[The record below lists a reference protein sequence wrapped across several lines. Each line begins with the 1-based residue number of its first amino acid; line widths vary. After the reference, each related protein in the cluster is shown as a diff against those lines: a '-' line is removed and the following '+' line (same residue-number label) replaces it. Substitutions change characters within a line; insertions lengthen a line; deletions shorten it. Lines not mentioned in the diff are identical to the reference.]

1 MVMIK
6 SDAPIPQWVPEGY
19 KKLGWHAGFDVLIGP
34 MYYNKTESNDFKFIT
49 KILDKHLNANGVA
62 HGGFSMTLTDIFF
75 GTLAFVASGKRLTS
89 TISLNCNFV
98 SPGLQDEIVECDA
111 RVIRTTRS
119 MIFIE
124 GNLMS
129 KDKIIVSASGIWKIL
144 RQ

>member
-1 MVMIK
+1 
-6 SDAPIPQWVPEGY
+6 
-19 KKLGWHAGFDVLIGP
+19 
-34 MYYNKTESNDFKFIT
+34 MYYYKNKSGDFKFIT

-75 GTLAFVASGKRLTS
+75 GTLAFVASGKKLTS

-111 RVIRTTRS
+111 KVIRTTRS
-119 MIFIE
+119 MVFIE

-129 KDKIIVSASGIWKIL
+129 RDKVIVSASGIWKIL
-144 RQ
+144 NQ

>member
-6 SDAPIPQWVPEGY
+6 SNAPIPQWVPEGY

-75 GTLAFVASGKRLTS
+75 GTLAFVASGKKLTS

-111 RVIRTTRS
+111 RVIRATRS

>member
-75 GTLAFVASGKRLTS
+75 GTLAFVASGKKLTS

>member
-6 SDAPIPQWVPEGY
+6 SDTTIPQWVPEGY

-75 GTLAFVASGKRLTS
+75 GTLAFVASGKKLTS

>member
-6 SDAPIPQWVPEGY
+6 SNAPIPQWVPEGY

-75 GTLAFVASGKRLTS
+75 GTLAFVASGKKLTS